1 MEIQLIKGQ
10 FPCND
15 AMEILS
21 QMIQVKI
28 KYHEDKIEL
37 SSNEE
42 DIKYRETRLKNL
54 QAELAL
60 VRSMIAGSNEPVSI
74 HAVIQVE
81 INTKKYETKSLTCS

>member
-1 MEIQLIKGQ
+1 MQVELIKGQ
-10 FPCND
+10 FSAAD
-15 AMEILS
+15 ALDILS

-28 KYHEDKIEL
+28 KYHESKIEA

-60 VRSMIAGSNEPVSI
+60 VRSKLSGSDQPVTI
-74 HAVIQVE
+74 HSTIHLD
-81 INTKKYETKSLTCS
+81 TKKEQYEKTFSFS